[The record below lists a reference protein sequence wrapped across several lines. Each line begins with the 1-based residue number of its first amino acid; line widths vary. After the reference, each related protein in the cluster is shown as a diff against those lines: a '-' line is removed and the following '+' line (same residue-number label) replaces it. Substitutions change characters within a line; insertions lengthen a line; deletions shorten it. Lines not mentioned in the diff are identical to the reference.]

1 MGGGRFSLTQD
12 GGSLTHAMAIARPS
26 GARNPRRRLRPPIA
40 RATWPPGRA
49 GRVKGGAAAEPC
61 EGTLDASE
69 HPGTLRTR
77 WADHHARDRGP
88 LTVAMVISQ
97 PERESINQ
105 LDSQQMRSTLS

>member
-1 MGGGRFSLTQD
+1 
-12 GGSLTHAMAIARPS
+12 MAIARPS
-26 GARNPRRRLRPPIA
+26 GARSPRRRLRPPIA
-40 RATWPPGRA
+40 RATRPPGRA

-69 HPGTLRTR
+69 HPGTLRAR

-88 LTVAMVISQ
+88 LTVAMAISQ

-105 LDSQQMRSTLS
+105 LDSQHLFARTLP